1 MLFPK
6 FISEQEIFILEAP
19 AKGGQMNQKQHGR
32 NMVPAGWQQVQ
43 SQPFEA
49 SSQAELQ
56 RPVNR
61 SYKDTLFR
69 MLFQEKEALLSLYNA
84 VGQTDYK
91 DASQLEIVTLENAI
105 YMNMKNDLAFLINLE
120 LNLYEHQSTW
130 NPNMPLRDLFY
141 VAKEYEQLIRK
152 ETLYS
157 SRLVKLPVPRFLV
170 FCNGRMPDQA
180 EKIILK
186 LSDSFEKRTGE
197 PELELK
203 VTVLNINAGCN
214 ETLMNACRL
223 LKEYS
228 LYVARVRSYASQ
240 MDMNT
245 AVNRAVEECI
255 SEGILEDF
263 LLKSRAEVVA
273 MSIFEY
279 DEEREREL
287 IKKAEFESGKEEGLK
302 LGKAQGIE
310 LGKAQGIELGKAQ
323 GIELGKIQ
331 GIAALIQAFQDLGAS
346 REAALL
352 SLKKQF
358 SLSEEEA
365 ERQLEQL
372 WPVTETQQ

>member
-1 MLFPK
+1 
-6 FISEQEIFILEAP
+6 
-19 AKGGQMNQKQHGR
+19 MNQKQHSR
-32 NMVPAGWQQVQ
+32 SENSAGWQQVQ

-49 SSQAELQ
+49 SQQAELQ

-186 LSDSFEKRTGE
+186 LSDSFEKRTEE

-255 SEGILEDF
+255 SEGILADF

-302 LGKAQGIE
+302 

-372 WPVTETQQ
+372 WPVTETQQIGRAHV

>member
-1 MLFPK
+1 
-6 FISEQEIFILEAP
+6 
-19 AKGGQMNQKQHGR
+19 MNQKQHGR

-180 EKIILK
+180 EKIVLK

-197 PELELK
+197 PE
-203 VTVLNINAGCN
+203 LNINAGCN

-240 MDMNT
+240 MDMNA
-245 AVNRAVEECI
+245 AVNQAVEECI

-287 IKKAEFESGKEEGLK
+287 IKKAEFECGKEEGLK
-302 LGKAQGIE
+302 AGIE
-310 LGKAQGIELGKAQ
+310 LGKA
-323 GIELGKIQ
+323 Q

>member
-1 MLFPK
+1 
-6 FISEQEIFILEAP
+6 
-19 AKGGQMNQKQHGR
+19 
-32 NMVPAGWQQVQ
+32 
-43 SQPFEA
+43 
-49 SSQAELQ
+49 
-56 RPVNR
+56 
-61 SYKDTLFR
+61 
-69 MLFQEKEALLSLYNA
+69 
-84 VGQTDYK
+84 
-91 DASQLEIVTLENAI
+91 
-105 YMNMKNDLAFLINLE
+105 MKNDLAFLINLE

-141 VAKEYEQLIRK
+141 VAREYEQLIRK
-152 ETLYS
+152 DTLYS

-170 FCNGRMPDQA
+170 FCNGKMPEQA
-180 EKIILK
+180 ERITLK
-186 LSDSFEKRTGE
+186 LSDSFEKATDD

-214 ETLMNACRL
+214 EALMNACRL

-228 LYVARVRSYASQ
+228 LYVARVRTYAAQ

-255 SEGILEDF
+255 SEGILDDF

-287 IKKAEFESGKEEGLK
+287 IKKAEFECGKEEGMK
-302 LGKAQGIE
+302 TGME
-310 LGKAQGIELGKAQ
+310 LGKAQGIELGKTQ
-323 GIELGKIQ
+323 GIELGKAQ
-331 GIAALIQAFQDLGAS
+331 GMRALIETCQDLGAS
-346 REAALL
+346 REVALF

-365 ERQLEQL
+365 ERQLDKF
-372 WPVTETQQ
+372 WPVSE

>member
-1 MLFPK
+1 
-6 FISEQEIFILEAP
+6 
-19 AKGGQMNQKQHGR
+19 
-32 NMVPAGWQQVQ
+32 
-43 SQPFEA
+43 
-49 SSQAELQ
+49 
-56 RPVNR
+56 
-61 SYKDTLFR
+61 
-69 MLFQEKEALLSLYNA
+69 
-84 VGQTDYK
+84 
-91 DASQLEIVTLENAI
+91 
-105 YMNMKNDLAFLINLE
+105 
-120 LNLYEHQSTW
+120 
-130 NPNMPLRDLFY
+130 
-141 VAKEYEQLIRK
+141 
-152 ETLYS
+152 
-157 SRLVKLPVPRFLV
+157 PRFLV

-180 EKIILK
+180 EKIVLK

-255 SEGILEDF
+255 SEGILADF

-287 IKKAEFESGKEEGLK
+287 IKKAEFESGKEEGI
-302 LGKAQGIE
+302 KA
-310 LGKAQGIELGKAQ
+310 GIELGKAQ

-372 WPVTETQQ
+372 WPMA

>member
-1 MLFPK
+1 M
-6 FISEQEIFILEAP
+6 
-19 AKGGQMNQKQHGR
+19 
-32 NMVPAGWQQVQ
+32 
-43 SQPFEA
+43 
-49 SSQAELQ
+49 
-56 RPVNR
+56 
-61 SYKDTLFR
+61 
-69 MLFQEKEALLSLYNA
+69 
-84 VGQTDYK
+84 
-91 DASQLEIVTLENAI
+91 
-105 YMNMKNDLAFLINLE
+105 
-120 LNLYEHQSTW
+120 
-130 NPNMPLRDLFY
+130 
-141 VAKEYEQLIRK
+141 
-152 ETLYS
+152 
-157 SRLVKLPVPRFLV
+157 
-170 FCNGRMPDQA
+170 
-180 EKIILK
+180 
-186 LSDSFEKRTGE
+186 
-197 PELELK
+197 
-203 VTVLNINAGCN
+203 
-214 ETLMNACRL
+214 
-223 LKEYS
+223 
-228 LYVARVRSYASQ
+228 ARVRSYASQ

-255 SEGILEDF
+255 SEGILADF

-365 ERQLEQL
+365 ERQLNQF
-372 WPVTETQQ
+372 WK

>member
-1 MLFPK
+1 
-6 FISEQEIFILEAP
+6 
-19 AKGGQMNQKQHGR
+19 MNQKQHSR
-32 NMVPAGWQQVQ
+32 SENSAGWQQVQ

-49 SSQAELQ
+49 SQQAELQ

-186 LSDSFEKRTGE
+186 LSDSFEKQTGE

-203 VTVLNINAGCN
+203 VTVLNINAGLQRDAD
-214 ETLMNACRL
+214 ERL
-223 LKEYS
+223 QAVKGIFPLCGPGPLLRLSDGYE
-228 LYVARVRSYASQ
+228 RSGQPGGGGMYQRRNPGRFS
-240 MDMNT
+240 
-245 AVNRAVEECI
+245 
-255 SEGILEDF
+255 F
-263 LLKSRAEVVA
+263 
-273 MSIFEY
+273 
-279 DEEREREL
+279 
-287 IKKAEFESGKEEGLK
+287 
-302 LGKAQGIE
+302 
-310 LGKAQGIELGKAQ
+310 
-323 GIELGKIQ
+323 KIT
-331 GIAALIQAFQDLGAS
+331 GGGSSYEHF
-346 REAALL
+346 
-352 SLKKQF
+352 
-358 SLSEEEA
+358 
-365 ERQLEQL
+365 
-372 WPVTETQQ
+372 

>member
-1 MLFPK
+1 
-6 FISEQEIFILEAP
+6 
-19 AKGGQMNQKQHGR
+19 MNQKQHGR
-32 NMVPAGWQQVQ
+32 NAVQAGWQQVQ

-49 SSQAELQ
+49 SQQAELQ

-180 EKIILK
+180 EKIVLK
-186 LSDSFEKRTGE
+186 LSDSFEKRTEE
-197 PELELK
+197 PELE

-240 MDMNT
+240 MDMNA

-255 SEGILEDF
+255 SEGILADF

-287 IKKAEFESGKEEGLK
+287 IKKAEFECGKEEGIK
-302 LGKAQGIE
+302 AGIELGKAQGIE

-331 GIAALIQAFQDLGAS
+331 GIAALIQAFRDLGAS
-346 REAALL
+346 REAVLL

-372 WPVTETQQ
+372 WPMA

>member
-19 AKGGQMNQKQHGR
+19 AKGGQMNQKQHSR
-32 NMVPAGWQQVQ
+32 SENSAGWQQVQ

-49 SSQAELQ
+49 SQQAELQ

-180 EKIILK
+180 EKIVLK
-186 LSDSFEKRTGE
+186 LSDSFEKRTEE

-255 SEGILEDF
+255 SEGILADF

-287 IKKAEFESGKEEGLK
+287 IKKAEFECGKEEGIK
-302 LGKAQGIE
+302 AGIELGKAQGIE

-365 ERQLEQL
+365 ERQLNQF
-372 WPVTETQQ
+372 WK

>member
-1 MLFPK
+1 
-6 FISEQEIFILEAP
+6 
-19 AKGGQMNQKQHGR
+19 MNQKQHGR

-180 EKIILK
+180 EKIVLK

-197 PELELK
+197 PE
-203 VTVLNINAGCN
+203 LNINAGCN

-240 MDMNT
+240 MDMNA

-255 SEGILEDF
+255 SEGILADF

-287 IKKAEFESGKEEGLK
+287 IKKAEFECGKEEGLK
-302 LGKAQGIE
+302 AGIE
-310 LGKAQGIELGKAQ
+310 LGKA
-323 GIELGKIQ
+323 Q